1 MSESYSEHWDAVL
14 GKDNS
19 AAIGRIEKDIADTI
33 TQQQE
38 TNDFYGN
45 LEQTYNREQAQEA
58 AKQDLNFLA
67 PLAIPTVFKFLFPP
81 MFLLVWQLLQT
92 AVSKVRDFT
101 QLVLGIPRGFGKTML
116 IKLFALF
123 CILFTT
129 RKFILITAATS
140 ALAENIIADVID
152 MLEETNIKRLFGD
165 WKLHVE
171 IDRQELKKFTYRG
184 RPIML
189 AAIGAGGS
197 LRGLN
202 IKNERPDVMIF
213 EDIQT
218 RECAD
223 SKVESDKLERWM
235 IGTAMKAKSPFGC
248 LFIFVGN
255 MYPTPNCILRKLKDN
270 PNWIKFICGGILSD
284 MTSLWEELQPLKQLL
299 AELDND
305 VSMGH
310 PEIFFAEV
318 LNDPDAG
325 INSRLDL
332 TKMASWKFTS
342 EDRPQGSFVL
352 IDPAGNKGRDDVAI
366 GFFEVYDAIP
376 ALREVDEG
384 DYSPGETI
392 KRALLLC
399 LRHGCSLIGVESN
412 AYQATLAYWIN
423 VIFQQYGVGG
433 IEVVEIHSGMYSK
446 NSRILEALRQINA
459 AELLVHPEVRSK
471 VVFQASHWNP
481 LKRDNIDNILDLLAY
496 AQKMMNLY
504 GHLMSIEGKVLL
516 EESKTARVIENNS
529 AF

>member
-1 MSESYSEHWDAVL
+1 MQDAHWDSVL
-14 GKDNS
+14 GKDDP
-19 AAIGRIEKDIADTI
+19 ALMGRIEKDIADAV

-38 TNDFYGN
+38 SDAFYGN
-45 LEQTYNREQAQEA
+45 LEQTYNREQAIEA
-58 AKQDLNFLA
+58 AKADLNFLA
-67 PLAIPTVFKFLFPP
+67 PLAIPIVFKFLFPP
-81 MFLLVWQLLQT
+81 MFLLIWQLLQG
-92 AVSKVRDFT
+92 AVAKVRDFT

-123 CILFTT
+123 CILFTG

-184 RPIML
+184 RPLML

-284 MTSLWEELQPLKQLL
+284 MTSLWKNFNLSNNFLQNLIMMLAWDILKSSLQKFSMIQTQESTLVLILQKWRHGDLLPKINLKDHLYLLILLETKDATMLQSDFLKYMMLFPHYEKLMKEITLQEKQLNEHSSY
-299 AELDND
+299 AC
-305 VSMGH
+305 VM
-310 PEIFFAEV
+310 V
-318 LNDPDAG
+318 
-325 INSRLDL
+325 
-332 TKMASWKFTS
+332 
-342 EDRPQGSFVL
+342 V
-352 IDPAGNKGRDDVAI
+352 
-366 GFFEVYDAIP
+366 
-376 ALREVDEG
+376 
-384 DYSPGETI
+384 
-392 KRALLLC
+392 LLLE
-399 LRHGCSLIGVESN
+399 LNRTLIKLHLLTGS
-412 AYQATLAYWIN
+412 TLSFN
-423 VIFQQYGVGG
+423 NM
-433 IEVVEIHSGMYSK
+433 E
-446 NSRILEALRQINA
+446 LEALK
-459 AELLVHPEVRSK
+459 LLRYIQECTPKTVE
-471 VVFQASHWNP
+471 F
-481 LKRDNIDNILDLLAY
+481 LKLCVKLTQENF
-496 AQKMMNLY
+496 LY
-504 GHLMSIEGKVLL
+504 IQRFAVKSSFRHLIG
-516 EESKTARVIENNS
+516 IH
-529 AF
+529 